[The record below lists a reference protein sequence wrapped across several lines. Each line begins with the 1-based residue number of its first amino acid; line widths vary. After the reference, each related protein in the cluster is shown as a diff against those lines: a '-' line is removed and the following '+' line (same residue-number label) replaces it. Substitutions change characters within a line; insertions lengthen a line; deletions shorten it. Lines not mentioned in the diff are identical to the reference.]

1 MAGNSDRNTINMKG
15 LQLRV
20 QLRICTGF
28 PLVSNEN
35 HFNAKIGINF
45 SK

>member
-1 MAGNSDRNTINMKG
+1 MKG

-20 QLRICTGF
+20 QLRILTGF

-35 HFNAKIGINF
+35 HFSAKINNN
-45 SK
+45 SSETAENEN